1 VEGEKEA
8 VAPGGKPLTVRVTA
22 VGNVIPEGLSNRLY
36 VTAAPLCAVCEG
48 GLLEGTARVK
58 SCTTSVRV
66 AVAGRKLA
74 SPE

>member
-1 VEGEKEA
+1 VEGEKAA

-22 VGNVIPEGLSNRLY
+22 VGNATPDGLSKRLY
-36 VTAAPLCAVCEG
+36 VTAAPRCAVCEG
-48 GLLEGTARVK
+48 ELLEATARVK

-66 AVAGRKLA
+66 AIVGRKLA